1 MNVIKKE
8 LSIVIPCLNEEDTI
22 EICIQKIQKV
32 FIENKIEGEILVVD
46 NGCTDNSI
54 NICKKYDV
62 KIVKENKKG
71 YGAAIKTGIK
81 NSIGKYILMADADN
95 SYDFLEIPKF
105 LDKLRNSYDL
115 VQGCRFSSGGGMIMK
130 NAMPLS
136 HRYFGNPFFSFLVRL
151 LYKAPF
157 KDVYCGMR
165 AFKKSEFDKIKHTS
179 NGMEFAIE
187 NLLKF
192 NAKKLKITEVPIT
205 LYKDGRKNTSSHLKT
220 VSDGI
225 KTLKLLLLFSP
236 KWIYFLPCIYF
247 FFMAVEN
254 SLGINF
260 STLDTEQVYKE
271 IIISSI
277 FLILSMHIFI
287 TGIYAMTK
295 VAQMGFQSKD
305 NYFLKIM
312 YKIFN
317 LKKIIYISISGIGF
331 SIYQIYSDSFLFI
344 DIHINTIIF
353 YFVFCFFSILIFN
366 SLVVSFLEFDE
377 VEINDDQV

>member
-8 LSIVIPCLNEEDTI
+8 LSVVIPCLNEEDTI
-22 EICIQKIQKV
+22 EICIQKINKV
-32 FIENKIEGEILVVD
+32 FIEYKIEGEILVVD
-46 NGCTDNSI
+46 NGCTDSSI
-54 NICKKYDV
+54 EICKKYNV

-71 YGAAIKTGIK
+71 YGAALKTGIK
-81 NSIGKYILMADADN
+81 NSIGKFILMADADN

-105 LDKLRNSYDL
+105 LNKLRESYDL
-115 VQGCRFSSGGGMIMK
+115 VQGCRFSSGGGTIMK

-165 AFKKSEFDKIKHTS
+165 AFKKSEFDQINHKS

-192 NAKKLKITEVPIT
+192 NSKKLKITEVPIT
-205 LYKDGRKNTSSHLKT
+205 LHRDGRKKTSSHLKT

-225 KTLKLLLLFSP
+225 KTLKLLLICSP
-236 KWIYFLPCIYF
+236 KWIYFLPSILF
-247 FFMAVEN
+247 FFMSIDN
-254 SLGINF
+254 GFKIDFLTMDKQSI
-260 STLDTEQVYKE
+260 YKE

-295 VAQMGFQSKD
+295 AVHMGFESKE
-305 NYFLKIM
+305 NYFLKII

-317 LKKIIYISISGIGF
+317 LKKILYISVIGILF
-331 SIYQIYSDSFLFI
+331 SIYQIYSNSFIFV
-344 DIHINTIIF
+344 DDNINTIIF
-353 YFVFCFFSILIFN
+353 YFIFCFFSILTFN
-366 SLVVSFLEFDE
+366 SLLVSFLEFDE
-377 VEINDDQV
+377 VNDE